1 MGPRFWGPKIAS
13 FLFFFSQKRFSS
25 HRQKHVLAGCPN
37 NPFAPTCTKTCLV
50 LNWDGTKANHEN
62 LRFDY
67 RHSSFAKAG
76 SKLGRP
82 KWARLKYERFWGV
95 RTGDLSTSK
104 LDGCCQT
111 CPTHLGPL
119 GWRQNVKTITCKRP
133 FNGGNRAE
141 YFSLQCAEVFCDTLI
156 SERYA
161 CRNLEVTFNDLQV
174 CSQWKRMK
182 KLDSWI
188 CAQLASVSRSTDYVQ
203 PCHCLP
209 PRTPISMLF
218 KRAWQ
223 PTKSILSAAT

>member
-1 MGPRFWGPKIAS
+1 MSEAEIWALLGGQNWGPQYKQIRWM
-13 FLFFFSQKRFSS
+13 LPDMS
-25 HRQKHVLAGCPN
+25 HTPGSLWL
-37 NPFAPTCTKTCLV
+37 KT
-50 LNWDGTKANHEN
+50 
-62 LRFDY
+62 
-67 RHSSFAKAG
+67 
-76 SKLGRP
+76 
-82 KWARLKYERFWGV
+82 
-95 RTGDLSTSK
+95 
-104 LDGCCQT
+104 
-111 CPTHLGPL
+111 
-119 GWRQNVKTITCKRP
+119 NVKTITCKRP

-156 SERYA
+156 SERHA

-218 KRAWQ
+218 KKAWQ